1 MNQISNIN
9 EYTVSELNNS
19 IKKTIESRF
28 LYIKLKGELSK
39 ITRHSSGHI
48 YLSLKDEN
56 ESISAVCW
64 RSKVSQLS
72 LIPEEGEKI
81 IIYGKVTTYSPQSK
95 YQIIV
100 DKIESEGEGSLLK
113 KLEEIKRRLEKEG
126 IFDQKYKKKIPF
138 LPEKVGVITS
148 ENGAV
153 IKDIIHR
160 ISDRFPLEVIVFPVN
175 VQGKECVK
183 QISETIKKINSES
196 SKGNEEFIVDV
207 LILARGGGSLEDL
220 MPFNEEIMVKEIFN
234 SHIPIISAIGHETD
248 VTLCDFVSD
257 LRAPTPTAAA
267 EFVVP
272 VKKELYLKNFEL
284 MQRLNKTTSRLMEK
298 NHLNTKNLFKQIPDL
313 KTLVDQKFQS
323 LDFIEI
329 KLINFL
335 KDLLRESKIR
345 LKDIIGSLDPKLFLN
360 KLSFYAETKKNLNQK
375 LVQNINNKLI
385 FFNQKV
391 KENEKLLN
399 SLSYKNVLKRGYSV
413 TRVSGKLVNKDQEIL
428 KGQTMEIEYYD
439 SRTLVKKL

>member
-19 IKKTIESRF
+19 IKKTIESKF
-28 LYIKLKGELSK
+28 LYIKLKGEVSK

-72 LIPEEGEKI
+72 LIPEEGEKV

-95 YQIIV
+95 YQITI

-113 KLEEIKRRLEKEG
+113 KLEETKRRLEKEG
-126 IFDQKYKKKIPF
+126 IFDRRYKKKIPF
-138 LPEKVGVITS
+138 IPEKIGVITS

-160 ISDRFPLEVIVFPVN
+160 ISDRFPLELIVFPVN

-183 QISETIKKINSES
+183 HISEAIQKINSES
-196 SKGNEEFIVDV
+196 SKGNKDFIVDV
-207 LILARGGGSLEDL
+207 IILARGGGSLEDL
-220 MPFNEEIMVKEIFN
+220 MPFNEEIMVRAIFN
-234 SHIPIISAIGHETD
+234 SIIPIISAIGHETD

-257 LRAPTPTAAA
+257 LSAPTPTAAA

-272 VKKELYLKNFEL
+272 VKKELYLKSFEL
-284 MQRLNKTTSRLMEK
+284 MQRLNKAITRLVEK
-298 NHLNTKNLFKQIPDL
+298 DHLNTQNLFNQIPDV

-329 KLINFL
+329 KLINLL

-345 LKDIIGSLDPKLFLN
+345 LKDIVGDLDPKLFLN
-360 KLSFYAETKKNLNQK
+360 NLSFFTETTENLNQK
-375 LVQNINNKLI
+375 LEQNINNKLI
-385 FFNQKV
+385 FFNQKI
-391 KENEKLLN
+391 KENEKLLS
-399 SLSYKNVLKRGYSV
+399 SLSYKNVLNRGYSV
-413 TRVSGKLVNKDQEIL
+413 TRVSGKLVNKDKEIS
-428 KGQTMEIEYYD
+428 KGQTIEIEYYD

>member
-95 YQIIV
+95 YQIII

-175 VQGKECVK
+175 LQ
-183 QISETIKKINSES
+183 
-196 SKGNEEFIVDV
+196 
-207 LILARGGGSLEDL
+207 L
-220 MPFNEEIMVKEIFN
+220 
-234 SHIPIISAIGHETD
+234 
-248 VTLCDFVSD
+248 
-257 LRAPTPTAAA
+257 
-267 EFVVP
+267 
-272 VKKELYLKNFEL
+272 
-284 MQRLNKTTSRLMEK
+284 
-298 NHLNTKNLFKQIPDL
+298 NHLIYP
-313 KTLVDQKFQS
+313 
-323 LDFIEI
+323 
-329 KLINFL
+329 
-335 KDLLRESKIR
+335 
-345 LKDIIGSLDPKLFLN
+345 
-360 KLSFYAETKKNLNQK
+360 
-375 LVQNINNKLI
+375 
-385 FFNQKV
+385 
-391 KENEKLLN
+391 
-399 SLSYKNVLKRGYSV
+399 
-413 TRVSGKLVNKDQEIL
+413 
-428 KGQTMEIEYYD
+428 
-439 SRTLVKKL
+439 